1 MSLRT
6 RFAPSPTGPLHLGHA
21 YSALLAHDT
30 ARAAGGT
37 FLLRLDDL
45 DQSRARPEWAAQIE
59 SDLAWLGLTWDGP
72 VLRQSDRLPRYRA
85 ALAALWERG
94 LLYPCHCSR
103 RDIEAAAS
111 APQEGAPLH
120 GPDGV
125 IYPGTCR
132 PAQPPGGPLPEGV
145 ALRLDMTRA
154 AAAAG
159 LDVTPLT
166 YQETGVADPPGA
178 LGPDHFTRAI
188 GDVALARRGLGASYH
203 LAVVLD
209 DADQAVTH
217 VIRGADLA
225 PATPIHVLL
234 QRLLGLPTPI
244 YHHHRLIRDE
254 TGRRLAKRDD
264 ARAIATYRAEGRT
277 PNDIRAMVQLSPPH
291 HLGPNTLGG

>member
-45 DQSRARPEWAAQIE
+45 DRSRARAEWAAQIE
-59 SDLAWLGLTWDGP
+59 SDLAWLGITWDGP
-72 VLRQSDRLPRYRA
+72 VMRQSDRLPRYRA
-85 ALAALWERG
+85 ALAVLWDRG
-94 LLYPCHCSR
+94 LLYPCHCTR

-132 PAQPPGGPLPEGV
+132 PHTPPVGPMPEDC
-145 ALRLDMTRA
+145 ALRLDMARA

-159 LDVTPLT
+159 LDRAPVTYT
-166 YQETGVADPPGA
+166 ETGVAAPPGP
-178 LGPDHFTRAI
+178 LGPEHFTQAV
-188 GDVALARRGLGASYH
+188 GDIALARRGLGAAYH

-209 DADQAVTH
+209 DADQAITH

-225 PATPIHVLL
+225 PATAIHVLL
-234 QRLLGLPTPI
+234 QRLLGLPTPV
-244 YHHHRLIRDE
+244 YHHHRLIRDAA
-254 TGRRLAKRDD
+254 GRRLAKRDD
-264 ARAIATYRAEGRT
+264 ARAIAGYRAEGRT
-277 PNDIRAMVQLSPPH
+277 PADLRAMVGLPLPH